1 MCSVRGALG
10 RMSAKR
16 KKEESVISKL
26 KESWDKLFEKY
37 KSVEEVTLQLGRGV
51 EGSRGQVL
59 AGIGDSLSFEGEL
72 GQTGKKK
79 RPRVKFSLTF

>member
-51 EGSRGQVL
+51 EGSRGRGVE
-59 AGIGDSLSFEGEL
+59 SWREL
-72 GQTGKKK
+72 GI
-79 RPRVKFSLTF
+79 L

>member
-51 EGSRGQVL
+51 EGSSPG
-59 AGIGDSLSFEGEL
+59 GNWG
-72 GQTGKKK
+72 
-79 RPRVKFSLTF
+79 FSKL